1 MKGFGQNNNQKN
13 NKKIINA
20 LPNEEKLISD
30 AFKLHTNG
38 NIKDASNIYIFLI
51 KNGCKDLRVHRNLGV
66 IYQQN
71 RRFEDA
77 KNIYFKVL
85 KNYPNSPE
93 VYSNLGKIFQEE
105 SEFQKATDFFKKAIN
120 LKPDYLIAYHNLI
133 NLYINLNKFDEAA
146 NILKKCTEIFP
157 DDFNTLINYGCVLKE
172 LEEYEFA
179 EIYLKK
185 SIKLNPNSAIAH
197 INLAAVQ
204 KDLKKL
210 NEAEKNILKAIKLNP
225 NSALAYNNFGNILK
239 DKESLEEA
247 EKNYR
252 KAINLN
258 KDFYLAYNNIGN
270 LFSTKGDLLNAEKFT
285 QKAIE
290 INPKF
295 ELACVNL
302 AIIKE
307 GLNKIDEAESFYIKA
322 IKINKNFLYSYIS
335 LWNFYEKTNNLEKLK
350 NHLNSIQN
358 EDSLKYESLLFKAR
372 ISYREKDFDLAKSQ
386 IDQIPENWPE
396 SRGNFTRIK
405 YWSFKG
411 LINEKVKNFDLAYT
425 CFVNSQKDEKYKRCD
440 PNKTIN
446 YINEYRESLNSTD
459 HSKVKKEINAKTKE
473 KLVFLIGFPRSG
485 TTLLDTILRSHHQID
500 VLEEKPL
507 IYSVERIIKTKF
519 KLTLNKI
526 YYLKKEDLDYL
537 RKHYLS
543 EMHKYKDPD
552 KKANVFVDKYPFQT
566 ACLPLINLLFPE
578 AKIIFAHRNPFDTVL
593 SCFQQTFEPNN
604 AMANFTTLKSSA
616 QIYDLTMQMWVLYK
630 KNLKLDFIMS
640 RYETLLDNFD
650 DQINKILDF
659 LDLEW
664 DENIKN
670 YRNTAL
676 KRGKI
681 NTPSSSQVV
690 QPLYKTSIAKW
701 KNYEKYFSDS
711 KIYLDKWYKYFG
723 Y

>member
-38 NIKDASNIYIFLI
+38 KIKDASNIYIFLI

-252 KAINLN
+252 KAIYLN
-258 KDFYLAYNNIGN
+258 KDFYLAYNNLGN
-270 LFSTKGDLLNAEKFT
+270 LFSTKGDLLNAEKLT
-285 QKAIE
+285 QKAID

-307 GLNKIDEAESFYIKA
+307 ELNKIDEAESCFLNA
-322 IKINKNFLYSYIS
+322 IKINQKYKYAYLS

-350 NHLNSIQN
+350 NQLNLLKDDN
-358 EDSLKYESLLFKAR
+358 SLKNELLLFKSR
-372 ISYREKDFDLAKSQ
+372 ISYREKNFKLAKSQ
-386 IDQIPENWPE
+386 IDQIPENWSE
-396 SRGNFTRIK
+396 SKENSTFILF
-405 YWSFKG
+405 WSFKG
-411 LINEKVKNFDLAYT
+411 FIEEKLKNFNLAYS
-425 CFVNSQKDEKYKRCD
+425 CFAKSQKNENYKRCD
-440 PNKTIN
+440 PNLFIN
-446 YINEYRESLNSTD
+446 YINKYKESID
-459 HSKVKKEINAKTKE
+459 HINNSKVRKDINFKTKE
-473 KLVFLIGFPRSG
+473 KIVFLIGFPRSG

-500 VLEEKPL
+500 VIEEKPL
-507 IYSVERIIKTKF
+507 IYLVESIIKTKF
-519 KLTLNKI
+519 NLSLSKI
-526 YYLKKEDLDYL
+526 YSLKKEDLDYL
-537 RKHYLS
+537 RKQYIS
-543 EMHKYKDPD
+543 ELNKYKDPN
-552 KKANVFVDKYPFQT
+552 KKANVFVDKNPFQT
-566 ACLPLINLLFPE
+566 VCLPLINLLFPE
-578 AKIIFAHRNPFDTVL
+578 AKIIFTHRNPFDTVL
-593 SCFQQTFEPNN
+593 SCFQQSFEPNN
-604 AMANFTTLKSSA
+604 SMANFVSLKSSA
-616 QIYDLTMQMWVLYK
+616 RVYDLTMRMWLLYE
-630 KNLKLDFIMS
+630 NSLKLDFVMS
-640 RYETLLDNFD
+640 RYETLLENFD
-650 DQINKILDF
+650 DHVNMIINF

-676 KRGKI
+676 KRGRI
-681 NTPSSSQVV
+681 STPSSSQVV

-711 KIYLDKWYKYFG
+711 KIYLDQWSQYFG

>member
-1 MKGFGQNNNQKN
+1 MKGFGQKN
-13 NKKIINA
+13 PQQNIKKIINA
-20 LPNEEKLISD
+20 IPNEKKLISD
-30 AFKLHTNG
+30 ALSLHSKG
-38 NIKDASNIYIFLI
+38 QLKDASNIYIFLI
-51 KNGCKDLRVHRNLGV
+51 KSGCKDLRVYINLGV
-66 IYQQN
+66 IYQQS
-71 RRFEDA
+71 RKFKEA
-77 KNIYFKVL
+77 KSIYLNVI
-85 KNYPNSPE
+85 KNFPNSPE
-93 VYSNLGKIFQEE
+93 AYSNLGNIFQHE
-105 SEFQKATDFFKKAIN
+105 SEFKKAEEYYKKAIN
-120 LKPDYLIAYHNLI
+120 LKSDYLMAYNNLI
-133 NLYINLNKFDEAA
+133 SIYVNNKSFDEAA

-157 DDFNTLINYGCVLKE
+157 NDFNIFINYGCVLKE
-172 LEEYEFA
+172 LGKYENA

-185 SIKLNPNSAIAH
+185 SIKLNPNLAISYV
-197 INLAAVQ
+197 NLAAVQ

-210 NEAEKNILKAIKLNP
+210 SEAEKNILKAIKLNP
-225 NSALAYNNFGNILK
+225 NSGMAFNNFGNILK
-239 DKESLEEA
+239 EKGSLDEA
-247 EKNYR
+247 EKNYW

-307 GLNKIDEAESFYIKA
+307 GLNKIDEAESFYLKA
-322 IKINKNFLYSYIS
+322 IKINKNYLRSYTS

-411 LINEKVKNFDLAYT
+411 LINEKVKNFDLAYS
-425 CFVNSQKDEKYKRCD
+425 CFVNSQKDEKYKRCV

-446 YINEYRESLNSTD
+446 YINEYGESVNSTYD
-459 HSKVKKEINAKTKE
+459 SKVRKEINVETKE

-485 TTLLDTILRSHHQID
+485 TTLLDTILRSHNQID

-543 EMHKYKDPD
+543 EIHKYKDPD

-630 KNLKLDFIMS
+630 KNLKLDFVMS
-640 RYETLLDNFD
+640 KYETLLDNFD

-676 KRGKI
+676 KRRKI

-711 KIYLDKWYKYFG
+711 KIYLDKWSKYFG

>member
-1 MKGFGQNNNQKN
+1 MKGFKKKDPQQNK
-13 NKKIINA
+13 KKIINA
-20 LPNEEKLISD
+20 IPNEKKLISD
-30 AFKLHTNG
+30 ALSLHSKG
-38 NIKDASNIYIFLI
+38 QLKDASNIYIFLI
-51 KNGCKDLRVHRNLGV
+51 KSGCKDLRVYINLGV
-66 IYQQN
+66 IYQQS
-71 RRFEDA
+71 RKFKEA
-77 KNIYFKVL
+77 KSIYLNVI
-85 KNYPNSPE
+85 KNFPNSPE
-93 VYSNLGKIFQEE
+93 AYSNLGNIFQHE
-105 SEFQKATDFFKKAIN
+105 SEFKKAEEYYKKAIN
-120 LKPDYLIAYHNLI
+120 LKSDYLMAYNNLI
-133 NLYINLNKFDEAA
+133 SIYVNNKSFDEAA

-157 DDFNTLINYGCVLKE
+157 NDFNIFINYGCVLKE
-172 LEEYEFA
+172 LGKLENA

-185 SIKLNPNSAIAH
+185 SINLNPNLAISYV
-197 INLAAVQ
+197 NLAAVQ

-210 NEAEKNILKAIKLNP
+210 SEAEKNILKAIKLNP
-225 NSALAYNNFGNILK
+225 NSGLAFNNFGNILK
-239 DKESLEEA
+239 EKGSLDEA

-270 LFSTKGDLLNAEKFT
+270 LFFTKGDLLNAEKFT

-295 ELACVNL
+295 ELAYVNL

-307 GLNKIDEAESFYIKA
+307 GLNKINEAESFYLKA
-322 IKINKNFLYSYIS
+322 IKVNKNFLYSYIS

-350 NHLNSIQN
+350 NHLNLFEN
-358 EDSLKYESLLFKAR
+358 EDSLKYESLLFKSR
-372 ISYREKDFDLAKSQ
+372 ISYRKKDFNLAKSQ
-386 IDQIPENWPE
+386 IDQIPENFSKSKE
-396 SRGNFTRIK
+396 NSTRILF
-405 YWSFKG
+405 WSYKG
-411 LINEKVKNFDLAYT
+411 FIEEKVKNFDLAYT
-425 CFVNSQKDEKYKRCD
+425 CFTNSQKNERYDRCD
-440 PNKTIN
+440 PISFIN
-446 YINEYRESLNSTD
+446 YIHLYEESIQYINQ
-459 HSKVKKEINAKTKE
+459 SKVKKEFNANTKE
-473 KLVFLIGFPRSG
+473 KLAFLIGFPRSG
-485 TTLLDTILRSHHQID
+485 TTLLDTILRSHHQIE

-507 IYSVERIIKTKF
+507 IYSVENIIKTKF

-537 RKHYLS
+537 RKHYIS
-543 EMHKYKDPD
+543 ELHKYKDPD

-566 ACLPLINLLFPE
+566 VCLPLINLLFPE

-630 KNLKLDFIMS
+630 KNLKLDFIIS

-650 DQINKILDF
+650 DQINRILDF

-676 KRGKI
+676 KRRKI

-711 KIYLDKWYKYFG
+711 KIYLDKWSKYFG

>member
-1 MKGFGQNNNQKN
+1 MKGFGQKDPQQNK
-13 NKKIINA
+13 KKIINA
-20 LPNEEKLISD
+20 IPNEKKLISD
-30 AFKLHTNG
+30 ALSLHSKG
-38 NIKDASNIYIFLI
+38 QLKDASNIYIFLI
-51 KNGCKDLRVHRNLGV
+51 KSGCKDLRVYINLGV
-66 IYQQN
+66 IYQQS
-71 RRFEDA
+71 RKFKEA
-77 KNIYFKVL
+77 KSIYLNVI
-85 KNYPNSPE
+85 KNFPNSPE
-93 VYSNLGKIFQEE
+93 AFSNLGNIFQEE
-105 SEFQKATDFFKKAIN
+105 SEFKKAEEYYKKAIN
-120 LKPDYLIAYHNLI
+120 LKSDYLMAYNNLI
-133 NLYINLNKFDEAA
+133 SIYVNNKSFDEAA

-157 DDFNTLINYGCVLKE
+157 NDFNTFINYGCVLRE
-172 LEEYEFA
+172 LGKLENA
-179 EIYLKK
+179 EICFKK
-185 SIKLNPNSAIAH
+185 SIRLNPNLAVSY
-197 INLAAVQ
+197 INLAVVQ

-210 NEAEKNILKAIKLNP
+210 SEAEKNILKAIKLNP
-225 NSALAYNNFGNILK
+225 NSELAFNNFGNILK
-239 DKESLEEA
+239 EKGSLDEA

-270 LFSTKGDLLNAEKFT
+270 LFSTKGDLINAEKFT

-350 NHLNSIQN
+350 NHLNSVQN

-372 ISYREKDFDLAKSQ
+372 ISYREKDFNLAKSQ
-386 IDQIPENWPE
+386 IDQIPENFSKSKE
-396 SRGNFTRIK
+396 NSTCILF
-405 YWSFKG
+405 WSYKG
-411 LINEKVKNFDLAYT
+411 FIEEKVKNFDLAYT
-425 CFVNSQKDEKYKRCD
+425 CFINRQKNERYDRCD
-440 PNKTIN
+440 PISFIN
-446 YINEYRESLNSTD
+446 YINVYEESLNSTE
-459 HSKVKKEINAKTKE
+459 HSKVKKEVNVKTKE
-473 KLVFLIGFPRSG
+473 RLVFLIGFPRSG

-519 KLTLNKI
+519 KLTLSKI

-543 EMHKYKDPD
+543 EIHKYKDPD

-566 ACLPLINLLFPE
+566 VCLPLINLLFPE

-630 KNLKLDFIMS
+630 KNLKLDFIIS

-650 DQINKILDF
+650 DQINRILDF

-711 KIYLDKWYKYFG
+711 KIYLDRWSRYFG